1 MKNKILAYVYNDE
14 TSIKAP
20 TDFIEDQ
27 GMVAVWE
34 EKKYFVVMPTKLVV
48 GRGKVTDL
56 ENRKPQILHKKDGWK
71 AIYEGVY

>member
-1 MKNKILAYVYNDE
+1 MILKMVYKDDVVY
-14 TSIKAP
+14 SVP
-20 TDFIEDQ
+20 TDFVEDQ

-71 AIYEGVY
+71 GLYDLAH